1 MLGEAATKEVMMF
14 TRLTLLALTMI
25 SVAGLANAKTIYQP
39 PVQEPP
45 IVDADMPPT
54 HGLHQVAITDE
65 YGFRY
70 DRWGNRLNAAGYVI
84 APPHTPA
91 DALVIQNGPAT

>member
-1 MLGEAATKEVMMF
+1 
-14 TRLTLLALTMI
+14 MI
-25 SVAGLANAKTIYQP
+25 GVAGMANAQTIYQP

-45 IVDADMPPT
+45 IVDTDMAPA

-70 DRWGNRLNAAGYVI
+70 DRWGNRLNAVGHVI
-84 APPHTPA
+84 APPHTSA
-91 DALVIQNGPAT
+91 GALVIQNGPPLRS

>member
-1 MLGEAATKEVMMF
+1 MF
-14 TRLTLLALTMI
+14 TRLSLLALTMI
-25 SVAGLANAKTIYQP
+25 GVAGMANAQTIYQP

-45 IVDADMPPT
+45 IVDTDMAPA

-70 DRWGNRLNAAGYVI
+70 DRWGNRLNAVGHVI
-84 APPHTPA
+84 APPHTSA
-91 DALVIQNGPAT
+91 GALVIQNGPPLRS

>member
-1 MLGEAATKEVMMF
+1 MF
-14 TRLTLLALTMI
+14 TRLSLLALAMI
-25 SVAGLANAKTIYQP
+25 GFVGVANAQTIYQP

-45 IVDADMPPT
+45 IVDTDMAPA

-70 DRWGNRLNAAGYVI
+70 DRWGNRLDAVGHVV

-91 DALVIQNGPAT
+91 GALVIQNGSSTQS

>member
-1 MLGEAATKEVMMF
+1 MMF
-14 TRLTLLALTMI
+14 TRLSLLALAMI
-25 SVAGLANAKTIYQP
+25 SVASVANAETIYQP

-45 IVDADMPPT
+45 IVDTDMAPA

-70 DRWGNRLNAAGYVI
+70 DRWGNRLNAVGHVI
-84 APPHTPA
+84 APPRTPA
-91 DALVIQNGPAT
+91 GALVIQNGPPTQS